1 MQPQIAIARSRG
13 THGFLRGLDYTPE
26 TGPFTGRFSRMFERL
41 HAATF
46 EDADLAELG
55 TLMTAEVEAQPTP
68 EEQQDDE
75 ENTGISAGY
84 TYLGQFIDH
93 DLTFD
98 PVSSLSRQQDPKALE
113 DFRTP
118 RFDLDNLYG
127 RGPSDQPYLYRA
139 DALHMLTGHPLT
151 GADNDKNAHG
161 VPRNHPVRGEPVR
174 AILGDPRND
183 ENVIVSQLHAAFIR
197 FHNRVADVTSARSF
211 EEAQQ
216 TVRFHYQWVVLHDFL
231 PTIIG
236 KSMADLVRSDGPYL
250 RFFKP
255 SQYGGIMPVEFSV
268 AAYRFGHSMIRPL
281 YRLNANI
288 PRLPIFHR
296 DGDAGESLVGFR
308 DFPSEWA
315 IDWRLFFDLE
325 APPRPNLGPKRI
337 QPAYKIDSSL
347 VGALGTLPAAVAS
360 HPPSLAERNLR
371 RGKALGLPSGQA
383 VAKAMGYQ
391 PLSDDQLKVGKAN
404 EDGAKS
410 NKPLA
415 DQIPAMKEKAPLWF
429 YILSE
434 AQQQFRNN
442 NTPIHLGQVGG
453 RIVGEVFYGLMY
465 ADRSSYLNAMP
476 DFRPRPEFCRPDGR
490 FGIAEL
496 LKQAIKA

>member
-1 MQPQIAIARSRG
+1 LHPQIAITKSRG
-13 THGFLRGLDYTPE
+13 THGFLRGLDETPE
-26 TGPFTGRFSRMFERL
+26 TGPFTGRFSRMFEHL

-46 EDADLAELG
+46 VDADLAELG
-55 TLMTAEVEAQPTP
+55 ALMTAQVEDPPQP
-68 EEQQDDE
+68 EDQADDE
-75 ENTGISAGY
+75 ENTGIRAGY

-98 PVSSLSRQQDPKALE
+98 PVSSLDRQNDPRALE

-127 RGPSDQPYLYRA
+127 RGPNDQPYLYRA
-139 DALHMLTGHPLT
+139 DALHMLLGDPLT
-151 GADNDKNAHG
+151 GADNDPNARG
-161 VPRNHPVRGEPVR
+161 VPRNRPAPDEPQR

-197 FHNRVADVTSARSF
+197 FHNRVVDVTGARNF
-211 EEAQQ
+211 EDAQQ
-216 TVRFHYQWVVLHDFL
+216 VVRFHYQWVVLNDFL
-231 PTIIG
+231 PTIVG
-236 KSMADLVRSDGPYL
+236 ESMAKLVKSEGPFL

-255 SQYGGIMPVEFSV
+255 SLYGGIMPVEFSV
-268 AAYRFGHSMIRPL
+268 AAYRFGHSMIRPI

-288 PRLPIFHR
+288 PRIPIFHK
-296 DGDAGESLVGFR
+296 DGDAGNSLVGFR
-308 DFPSEWA
+308 HFPSKFA
-315 IDWRLFFDLE
+315 IDWRLFFNLE
-325 APPRPNLGPKRI
+325 APPDPNLGPKRI

-347 VGALGTLPAAVAS
+347 VGALGTLPSVVAS
-360 HPPSLAERNLR
+360 RPSSLAERNLR
-371 RGKALGLPSGQA
+371 RGNALGLPSGQA
-383 VAKAMGYQ
+383 VAKAMGFK
-391 PLSDDQLKVGKAN
+391 PLPDDQLKVGKAN

-415 DQIPAMKEKAPLWF
+415 EQIPAMKGKAPLWF

-434 AQQQFRNN
+434 AQQQFRDN
-442 NTPIHLGQVGG
+442 NTPIHLGDVGG

-465 ADRSSYLNAMP
+465 ADKTSYLNAKP
-476 DFRPRPEFCRPDGR
+476 EFRPLPELCGPDGR